1 MSGKP
6 TAIMCT
12 SNGVGLG
19 HLSRVMAI
27 ARHMTDDFDVVIF
40 TLSAAVSI
48 PVAEGFTT
56 EYLRSHDGSGFDPFD
71 WNRLLE
77 QRLDHLHELYS
88 PALVAFDGTHPYAG
102 LVGHLRRH
110 RATTRAWVRRG
121 MWRAGHGKESIG
133 RTRYFDL
140 VVEPGDYAAEYDVGV
155 TVTATKRVHRV
166 APIQYGG
173 RRLTRHEAR
182 TALGLDPSTPVALV
196 QLGAGQINQVG
207 SLIRDTV
214 EALRAA
220 GVHVVVAASV
230 LADTPQIDLPGVSVV
245 QRYPISDYFDAFDL
259 GFFAGGYNS
268 FHEALALGLPAAFV
282 PNLDTKLDD
291 QAARTRFAHDR
302 GYGLD
307 WSDGR
312 RSTLDGLVARLLD
325 PAERAAMRA
334 KMSELPPAD
343 GGAEAAALLRDAVG
357 RR

>member
-1 MSGKP
+1 M
-6 TAIMCT
+6 
-12 SNGVGLG
+12 N
-19 HLSRVMAI
+19 
-27 ARHMTDDFDVVIF
+27 
-40 TLSAAVSI
+40 
-48 PVAEGFTT
+48 
-56 EYLRSHDGSGFDPFD
+56 
-71 WNRLLE
+71 
-77 QRLDHLHELYS
+77 HLHATYS
-88 PALVAFDGTHPYAG
+88 PSLVSFDGTHPYAG
-102 LVGHLRRH
+102 LSRYLHRH
-110 RATTRAWVRRG
+110 PDVVRAWVRRG
-121 MWRAGHGKESIG
+121 MWRAGQGAEAIA
-133 RTRYFDL
+133 RARYFDL
-140 VVEPGDYAAEYDVGV
+140 IVEPGDYAHDYDEGI
-155 TVTATKRVHRV
+155 TSTITSGVHRV
-166 APIQYGG
+166 PPIRYG
-173 RRLTRHEAR
+173 RRQLSRDEAR
-182 TALGLDPSTPVALV
+182 AELELPVDPDVPVALV
-196 QLGAGQINQVG
+196 QLGAGQINEVG
-207 SLIRDTV
+207 SMIRHAV
-214 EALRAA
+214 ELLGAA

-230 LADTPQIDLPGVSVV
+230 LAATPQIDLPGVSVV